1 MNIIEQELFEDF
13 PDVVGFNDMR
23 IMLGSKDKPLGRTTA
38 YKLLKEEKIFSKK
51 VGREYRIPKNS
62 IIKYLLTVE

>member
-1 MNIIEQELFEDF
+1 MNYKDQELFKDF

-23 IMLGSKDKPLGRTTA
+23 IMLGSKDKLLGRTTA
-38 YKLLKEEKIFSKK
+38 YNLLKEGKIFSKK

-62 IIKYLLTVE
+62 IINYLLND

>member
-1 MNIIEQELFEDF
+1 MEYKIDLFSSY
-13 PDVVGFNDMR
+13 PDIVSVNDMR

>member
-38 YKLLKEEKIFSKK
+38 YKLIRNKTIPATK
-51 VGREYRIPKNS
+51 VAREYRIQKAN
-62 IIKYLLTVE
+62 IIEFLLKK